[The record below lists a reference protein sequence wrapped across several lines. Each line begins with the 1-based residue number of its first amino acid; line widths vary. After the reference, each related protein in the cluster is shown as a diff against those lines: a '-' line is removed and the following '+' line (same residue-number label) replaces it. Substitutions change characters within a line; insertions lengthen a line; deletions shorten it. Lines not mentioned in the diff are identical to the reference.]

1 MQVKIERLDHQGR
14 GIAKVNNITTFIPN
28 TLVDEEVEIE
38 IIENRK
44 KYNVGKVIK
53 YIKTSDLRINPICP
67 YYDKCGGC
75 DLMHMNYQ
83 NQLKFKQNKIINIIE
98 RYTSI
103 DSKKVKNIL
112 YSNEYYY
119 RNKVTFKVKEK
130 IGFYDKKSYE
140 IVPIEHC
147 YIASKKI
154 NELLSI
160 LNTCDLKGI
169 TQIMIRTNEDIE
181 MVVIYT
187 KCISKEIMEKLKD
200 KCSLIMYDGQYKLI
214 SGNNYII
221 DNIGDYKFVIS
232 PASFYQV
239 NKNTVKL
246 LYDKVLEY
254 LKPNLNDV
262 VLDLYSGTGTI
273 GIYVSNYV
281 KKVICVE
288 INKFAVDDARKNK
301 ELNNVNNI
309 EFICDNVANVIDSFK
324 EKIDSIIVD
333 PPRSGLDNKTI
344 NYLKQILP
352 KKIIYVSCDPITL
365 ARDLELLSD
374 IYNIDEITPVDM
386 FPNTNHVE
394 CVSVLH
400 RKKLEK

>member
-1 MQVKIERLDHQGR
+1 MEVKIERLDHQGR
-14 GIAKVNNITTFIPN
+14 GIAKVDGITTFVIN
-28 TLVDEEVEIE
+28 ALVDEIVDIE
-38 IIENRK
+38 IIQK
-44 KYNVGKVIK
+44 KKKFNTAVVKK
-53 YIKTSDLRINPICP
+53 YIKTSPDRIDAICP
-67 YYDKCGGC
+67 YFKMCGGC
-75 DLMHMNYQ
+75 DLMHMNYK
-83 NQLKFKQNKIINIIE
+83 NQLNFKQNKIINIIE

-119 RNKVTFKVKEK
+119 RNKVTFQVKEK
-130 IGFYDKKSYE
+130 IGFYDKKSYD

-169 TQIMIRTNEDIE
+169 TQIMIRTNEDTE

-200 KCSLIMYDGQYKLI
+200 KCSLIMYDGQYKQI

-254 LKPNLNDV
+254 LKPDLNDV

-281 KKVICVE
+281 KKVISVE
-288 INKFAVDDARKNK
+288 INKFAVEDARKNK

-309 EFICDNVANVIDSFK
+309 EFICDDVANVIDSFK

-333 PPRSGLDNKTI
+333 PPRSGLDDKTVS
-344 NYLKQILP
+344 YLKQISSN
-352 KKIIYVSCDPITL
+352 KIVYVSCDPITL
-365 ARDLELLSD
+365 ARDLEKLSELYD
-374 IYNIDEITPVDM
+374 IDEITPVDM
-386 FPNTNHVE
+386 FPNTSHVE
-394 CVSVLH
+394 CVSLLS

>member
-1 MQVKIERLDHQGR
+1 MEVKIERLDHQGR
-14 GIAKVNNITTFIPN
+14 GIAKVDGITTFVIN
-28 TLVDEEVEIE
+28 ALVDEIVDIE
-38 IIENRK
+38 IIQK
-44 KYNVGKVIK
+44 KKKFNTAVVKK
-53 YIKTSDLRINPICP
+53 YIKTSPDRIDALCP
-67 YYDKCGGC
+67 YFKMCGGC
-75 DLMHMNYQ
+75 DLMHMNYK
-83 NQLKFKQNKIINIIE
+83 NQLNFKQNKIINIIE

-119 RNKVTFKVKEK
+119 RNKVTFQVKEK
-130 IGFYDKKSYE
+130 IGFYDKKSYD

-169 TQIMIRTNEDIE
+169 TQIMIRTNEDTE

-200 KCSLIMYDGQYKLI
+200 KCSLIMYDGQYKQI

-254 LKPNLNDV
+254 LKPDLNDV

-273 GIYVSNYV
+273 GIYVSNSV
-281 KKVICVE
+281 KKVISVE

-309 EFICDNVANVIDSFK
+309 EFICDDVANVIDSFK

-333 PPRSGLDNKTI
+333 PPRSGLDDKTVS
-344 NYLKQILP
+344 YLKQISSN
-352 KKIIYVSCDPITL
+352 KIVYVSCDPITL
-365 ARDLELLSD
+365 ARDLEKISELYD
-374 IYNIDEITPVDM
+374 IDEITPVDM
-386 FPNTNHVE
+386 FPNTSHVE
-394 CVSVLH
+394 CVCVL
-400 RKKLEK
+400 KLK